1 MFCSTLDLD
10 SDNIYLNS
18 LDYVSRSRNIDIVF
32 LFLFFCFFF
41 FYPLTQFSKLNEHA
55 LISDVQQV
63 DWPELF
69 HGMDNKN
76 NDISSCFIT
85 QSSEIINSHVC
96 TQSLRHFFTFA
107 LIRSSC
113 LFCVSIS
120 FPMSIA
126 IDFKLPTM
134 FET

>member
-1 MFCSTLDLD
+1 MFHAAEILILFFFFFF
-10 SDNIYLNS
+10 LF
-18 LDYVSRSRNIDIVF
+18 F
-32 LFLFFCFFF
+32 LFLSIDPIFN
-41 FYPLTQFSKLNEHA
+41 KLNEYA

-69 HGMDNKN
+69 HGIDNDN
-76 NDISSCFIT
+76 NDIFSCFIT

-134 FET
+134 FETWL